1 MLYICNLFNIINQL
15 YFNLKKN
22 KKKLGNSLA
31 VQQLGLSAFTVKG
44 PGLIPGWG
52 TKIPQACPT
61 P

>member
-1 MLYICNLFNIINQL
+1 MLYICNLFNIKHQL
-15 YFNLKKN
+15 YFNL
-22 KKKLGNSLA
+22 KKLGNSLA
-31 VQQLGLSAFTVKG
+31 VQQLGVCAFTVEG

>member
-1 MLYICNLFNIINQL
+1 MLYICNLFNIIHQL
-15 YFNLKKN
+15 YFNL
-22 KKKLGNSLA
+22 KKLGNSLA
-31 VQQLGLSAFTVKG
+31 VQKLGVCAFTVEG